1 MDREKNDTSAL
12 VAGIESDAKNEAEQ
26 LLQEAR
32 QKSEERMKYVQKQA
46 DSILKEAAEKADR
59 QADAVQKKILSGVE
73 IEVRRKSMQ
82 IKDRIMGEILNQV
95 RKKLSELI
103 SGEEYK
109 DILFQWIVEAGLG
122 LGAEHAFVNAS
133 QGEKDIIDSKLLV
146 RAARKV
152 EDISGIHME
161 FSLSDDNPLGAQ
173 GVVLYSEDGKT
184 AFNNQVSTRIL
195 RKQRE
200 IRDVIYTRLF
210 DEEG

>member
-1 MDREKNDTSAL
+1 MDREKNDTRAL
-12 VAGIESDAKNEAEQ
+12 IAGFESDAKNEADQ

-32 QKSEERMKYVQKQA
+32 QKSEERIKYAQKQA
-46 DSILKEAAEKADR
+46 DSILKDAEERADR
-59 QADAVQKKILSGVE
+59 QAEAVQKKILSGVE

-95 RKKLSELI
+95 RSKLAELI
-103 SGEEYK
+103 EGEEYK
-109 DILFQWIVEAGLG
+109 EILFQWIVEAGLG
-122 LGAEHAFVNAS
+122 LDAERAFVNAS
-133 QGEKDIIDSKLLV
+133 KREKDIIDSKLLT

-152 EDISGIHME
+152 EDLSGIHVE
-161 FSLSDDNPLGAQ
+161 FSLSDGNPLGAQ

-195 RKQRE
+195 RKQRQ
-200 IRDVIYTRLF
+200 IRDIIYTRLF